1 MIHLVTGGARA
12 GKSSFVL
19 AEAEATRADPI
30 AFVATAHAGDDE
42 MADRIA
48 RHKEERGP
56 RWRTYEEA
64 LALDTLLPS
73 LPHDAVVVDCL
84 TLWVANLLFSDLDDA
99 GVAGAID
106 RLVAALDHVRADVW
120 LVTNE
125 VGLGI
130 VPGDAL
136 SRRYRDLLGR
146 CNQRVAA
153 RADRVTFVVSGLP
166 MRLK

>member
-19 AEAEATRADPI
+19 AQAEATDAPTI
-30 AFVATAHAGDDE
+30 AFVATAEVGDDE
-42 MADRIA
+42 MAERIQRHQAERSA
-48 RHKEERGP
+48 RWHTVEEP
-56 RWRTYEEA
+56 
-64 LALDTLLPS
+64 LDLERLLPT
-73 LPHDAVVVDCL
+73 LTHGAIVVDCL
-84 TLWVANLLFSDLDDA
+84 TLWVSNLMFHPKA
-99 GVAGAID
+99 GNDPEARIE
-106 RLVAALDHVRADVW
+106 ALVRALRRVTVPMW

-130 VPGDAL
+130 VPGDPI

-153 RADRVTFVVSGLP
+153 SADHVTFVVSGLP
-166 MRLK
+166 MTLK

>member
-19 AEAEATRADPI
+19 AQAEATAAPTI
-30 AFVATAHAGDDE
+30 AFVATAEVGDDE
-42 MADRIA
+42 MAERIERHRAERSA
-48 RHKEERGP
+48 RWHTVEEP
-56 RWRTYEEA
+56 
-64 LALDTLLPS
+64 LDLERLLPT
-73 LPHDAVVVDCL
+73 LAHGAVVVDCL
-84 TLWVANLLFSDLDDA
+84 TLWVSNLMFHPRAGTDPEARIDA
-99 GVAGAID
+99 
-106 RLVAALDHVRADVW
+106 LVRALGRMTVPTW

-130 VPGDAL
+130 VPGDPI

-153 RADRVTFVVSGLP
+153 AADHVTFVVSGLP
-166 MRLK
+166 MTLK